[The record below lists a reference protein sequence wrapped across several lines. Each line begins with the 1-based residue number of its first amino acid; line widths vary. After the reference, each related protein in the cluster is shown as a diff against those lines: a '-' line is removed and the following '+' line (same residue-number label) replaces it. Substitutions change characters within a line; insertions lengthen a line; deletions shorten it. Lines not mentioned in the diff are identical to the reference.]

1 MYPVAW
7 QRISTAVGHR
17 AVAEK
22 GQVLIEYALI
32 LALVAVATI
41 GVLQALGTNVAGIL
55 DRTGTGMSSV
65 SNP

>member
-1 MYPVAW
+1 
-7 QRISTAVGHR
+7 
-17 AVAEK
+17 
-22 GQVLIEYALI
+22 VLIEYALI

>member
-7 QRISTAVGHR
+7 QRISTAVGHLG
-17 AVAEK
+17 AAEQ

-32 LALVAVATI
+32 LALVALATI
-41 GVLQALGTNVAGIL
+41 GVLQALGTNVGGIL
-55 DRTGTGMSSV
+55 DGVGNGMSSV

>member
-7 QRISTAVGHR
+7 QRISTAVGHL
-17 AVAEK
+17 AAAKE
-22 GQVLIEYALI
+22 GQVLIEYALV

-41 GVLQALGTNVAGIL
+41 GVLQVMGVNLSGLL
-55 DRTGTGMSSV
+55 DRVGTGMASV